1 VKRLNLGC
9 RMRENALW
17 DTQVL
22 ASAWRSARMPMDRLA
37 DASVRSLGTQRIGR
51 RSMGTSNLAARRGA
65 KANRR
70 KAIVAQKRKAG
81 ALGETLAGRV
91 TRATAAPI
99 RHCLLTESL
108 FETGIGTLVLARGSV
123 AGQLAVGAFLL
134 DAFCLGVKDVMFRPM
149 EGSQLAAYLD
159 RLSAVTPQVPVDPS
173 YARKLLR
180 DLVLWSGSLGFQ
192 PHPDFTTVER
202 LFGDVDPEACET
214 AFEFGQ
220 DGKPLYVPGPSE
232 PPLLVR
238 RRMDQLSRQ
247 LGPDGFHYIV
257 PVQGPAW

>member
-1 VKRLNLGC
+1 
-9 RMRENALW
+9 
-17 DTQVL
+17 
-22 ASAWRSARMPMDRLA
+22 
-37 DASVRSLGTQRIGR
+37 
-51 RSMGTSNLAARRGA
+51 MGTSNLAARRGA

-81 ALGETLAGRV
+81 VGGQTLAGQV
-91 TRATAAPI
+91 AGATTAPI

-108 FETGIGTLVLARGSV
+108 FETGMGTLILARGSAV
-123 AGQLAVGAFLL
+123 GQCAVGAFLL
-134 DAFCLGVKDVMFRPM
+134 DAFCLGVKDVMFRTL
-149 EGSQLAAYLD
+149 EGGQLATYLG
-159 RLSAVTPQVPVDPS
+159 RLSAATPLVPVDPS

-192 PHPDFTTVER
+192 PHADFTTVER
-202 LFGDVDPEACET
+202 MFGDVDPQACEA